1 MSVLPLAEIVF
12 ECGGQWQLFN
22 GVHIAMLSHD
32 EATQVHQAAHLHVT
46 RDRLQQANGRG
57 RIMNA
62 VAEDG
67 VSREGLSVVYQ
78 LRNAG
83 TLQRAQFKRAVLILD
98 VCVHRVAVGA

>member
-1 MSVLPLAEIVF
+1 MF
-12 ECGGQWQLFN
+12 ECGGQWQLFD
-22 GVHIAMLSHD
+22 GIHIAMLSHD
-32 EATQVHQAAHLHVT
+32 EAAQVHQAAHLHVT
-46 RDRLQQANGRG
+46 RDGLQQADGRG

-78 LRNAG
+78 LRDAG
-83 TLQRAQFKRAVLILD
+83 TFQRAEFKRAVFILD